1 MSIDKV
7 SDNDSVDKA
16 VNNGSKVVEEV
27 TVEDV
32 DIDKDTNDTDSDCDE
47 DTSPPAPPPLDD
59 SSNSD
64 KGEEIDDSE
73 YESTPEFKKIII
85 DFSKDILKTY
95 PELVDNLQ
103 DDMITLLNNSDD
115 KDNIERLFSYCRTVY
130 PERFFDILYQNEDI
144 FTDDSVDTKF
154 LPDIEFKDLWK
165 ENISTNTREQIWK
178 YLQLILFT
186 IVTSLSDEESFGD
199 TAKLFEAINQDEFK
213 SKLEDTIKSM
223 QDIFDGSENPEGKE
237 SFHDQFKN
245 MPTPEDIHN
254 HVSGMMEG
262 KLGKLAKE
270 IAEETAKDLNLDMN
284 NTQSVDGVFKSLF
297 KQPTKLMSLVKNVG
311 GKLDE
316 KMKSGDI
323 KESELLEEA
332 SDIMK
337 KMKNMPGMGNLKEM
351 FSKMGMNIPNGKMDL
366 NAMRNNI
373 NRSMRGAKQKER
385 MQEKLQRRQME
396 REGKELQDTLRA
408 KQEAATKL
416 QSLGSKN
423 GVEKMVFTSG
433 DKPEKSSIKQKPSTN
448 NKKKKKKKK

>member
-1 MSIDKV
+1 MSTDKV
-7 SDNDSVDKA
+7 LESNLEK
-16 VNNGSKVVEEV
+16 NEEV

-32 DIDKDTNDTDSDCDE
+32 NVEDE
-47 DTSPPAPPPLDD
+47 DNNNSGCESDDGDSVPPAPPK
-59 SSNSD
+59 STSD
-64 KGEEIDDSE
+64 AKDEDSE
-73 YESTPEFKKIII
+73 YESTPEFKKIIL

-95 PELVDNLQ
+95 PELTESLHDN
-103 DDMITLLNNSDD
+103 IVTLLKNPDD
-115 KDNIERLFSYCRTVY
+115 KDNVEKLFSYCRTVY

-165 ENISTNTREQIWK
+165 ENISDNTREQIWK

-213 SKLEDTIKSM
+213 NKLEDTIKSM
-223 QDIFDGSENPEGKE
+223 QDIFDGSENPEDKE
-237 SFHDQFKN
+237 SFREQFKN

-270 IAEETAKDLNLDMN
+270 IAEETAKDLNIDMTN
-284 NTQSVDGVFKSLF
+284 GQSVDGVFQSLF

-337 KMKNMPGMGNLKEM
+337 KMKNIPGMGNLKEM

-396 REGKELQDTLRA
+396 RQGQAVREELNA
-408 KQEAATKL
+408 KKEAASKL
-416 QSLGSKN
+416 QSLGSEN
-423 GVEKMVFTSG
+423 GVEKMVFSSG
-433 DKPEKSSIKQKPSTN
+433 DKPEKSSVRQKSTTN